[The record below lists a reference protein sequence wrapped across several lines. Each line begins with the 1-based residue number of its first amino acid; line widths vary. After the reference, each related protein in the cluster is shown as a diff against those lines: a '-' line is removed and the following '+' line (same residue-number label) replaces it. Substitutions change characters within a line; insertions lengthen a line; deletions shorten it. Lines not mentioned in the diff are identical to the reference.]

1 MKYQFIEHHKRE
13 FPIVLMCNVL
23 GVSES
28 GFYAWR
34 KRSPCQRQR
43 EDARLTEE
51 IRQVFAGHQGRYG
64 SPRIHRELQDQGR
77 NTSRKRVARLMREAD
92 MSARRKQRRGST
104 TRRDLSHAVAPN
116 VLNREFTANEPNQK
130 WVTDITYIP
139 TAQNWLYLAVI
150 LDVYSRAVVGWS
162 MSACCDEA
170 LVESALKMAV
180 AQRRPQ
186 AGLLHHSDRGC
197 QYTSHAYRRQLE
209 VLGIVVSMSR
219 KGNCWD
225 NALME
230 SFFGSLKEECVASTV
245 YLTHEQARCSLFEY
259 LEVYYNRQRRHSS
272 LGYVSPFTYEQ
283 IERNVDVLR
292 LS

>member
-1 MKYQFIEHHKRE
+1 
-13 FPIVLMCNVL
+13 
-23 GVSES
+23 
-28 GFYAWR
+28 
-34 KRSPCQRQR
+34 
-43 EDARLTEE
+43 
-51 IRQVFAGHQGRYG
+51 
-64 SPRIHRELQDQGR
+64 
-77 NTSRKRVARLMREAD
+77 MREAD
-92 MSARRKQRRGST
+92 MSARRKQRPGST

-116 VLNREFTANEPNQK
+116 VLHRAFTAHEPNQK
-130 WVTDITYIP
+130 WVTAITSIP

-150 LDVYSRAVVGWS
+150 LDGYSRAVVGWS

-170 LVESALKMAV
+170 LVERALKMAV

-245 YLTHEQARCSLFEY
+245 
-259 LEVYYNRQRRHSS
+259 
-272 LGYVSPFTYEQ
+272 
-283 IERNVDVLR
+283 
-292 LS
+292 